1 MEHRWNVNGASS
13 ERHWNMNDPSTGH
26 QRNIEE
32 TSMKHKWNI
41 KGTSLERQ
49 QNINGTSMVGV
60 SSLGVKIWKK
70 NTKNV
75 SRWNLDTTK
84 VRLPGQKHQAR
95 TGNYLSIKEERIG
108 CTGVLTPPSTCADQH
123 CGTWTQRF
131 QLIDS

>member
-1 MEHRWNVNGASS
+1 
-13 ERHWNMNDPSTGH
+13 MNDPSTGH

-70 NTKNV
+70 
-75 SRWNLDTTK
+75 
-84 VRLPGQKHQAR
+84 KHQEC
-95 TGNYLSIKEERIG
+95 LKME
-108 CTGVLTPPSTCADQH
+108 P
-123 CGTWTQRF
+123 
-131 QLIDS
+131 